1 MYYYYLDL
9 YHMNIIK
16 INLLFLSNFFAV
28 HTSAWE
34 KNDQSNG
41 DAKPKGWRNCFKSQ
55 QKRNHTSR

>member
-1 MYYYYLDL
+1 
-9 YHMNIIK
+9 MNIIK